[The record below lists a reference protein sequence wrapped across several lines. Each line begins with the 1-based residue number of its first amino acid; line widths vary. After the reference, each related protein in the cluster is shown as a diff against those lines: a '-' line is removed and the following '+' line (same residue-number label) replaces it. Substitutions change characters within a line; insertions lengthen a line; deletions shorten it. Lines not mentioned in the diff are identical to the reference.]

1 MQEKKHTRVRYRK
14 SHGALKRKE
23 CGIVVVSESMVKKG
37 ATNLRPKIHVKRGD
51 MVVLITGPRKED
63 KKRSPEDTRSLQER
77 NAFKGTI
84 GKVVKV
90 LRSQGKVVVEG
101 VNMVC
106 HFVSAKKTQGQGGGI
121 VRKEA
126 PMHASKLM
134 LWDQQN
140 KKPVRASKRK
150 NLA

>member
-1 MQEKKHTRVRYRK
+1 MQEKKVRVRYRK
-14 SHGALKRKE
+14 SHGSAKRKE
-23 CGIVVVSESMVKKG
+23 NCVVVVSEAMVKKG
-37 ATNLRPKIHVKRGD
+37 ATNLRPKVHVKRGD

-63 KKRSPEDTRSLQER
+63 KKRSAEDTRSLQER

-90 LRSQGKVVVEG
+90 LRAEGKVVVEG

-106 HFVSAKKTQGQGGGI
+106 HFISPKKTQGQGGGI
-121 VRKEA
+121 IRKEA
-126 PMHASKLM
+126 PLHASKVM

-150 NLA
+150 TLA